1 MLVPACIS
9 CIYFL
14 AHPSAKTLR
23 MAFLGITGHLS
34 LPHVTSVAGH
44 QTILFPLTNF
54 VFNYIT
60 LFESYVTEF
69 SKLKS

>member
-1 MLVPACIS
+1 
-9 CIYFL
+9 
-14 AHPSAKTLR
+14 